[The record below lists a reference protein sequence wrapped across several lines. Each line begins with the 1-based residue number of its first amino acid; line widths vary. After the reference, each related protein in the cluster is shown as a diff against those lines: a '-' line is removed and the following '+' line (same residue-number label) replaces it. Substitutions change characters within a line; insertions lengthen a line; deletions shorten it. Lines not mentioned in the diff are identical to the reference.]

1 MRSDRGDERIGS
13 VALSARST
21 FLERDAALDGRPSA
35 LAAEADEEVRQL
47 LRRAEERAQ
56 AALGE
61 RRESLHRLADVL
73 LEQETVEGAELREL
87 PERAFGRGDRGAALR
102 EQGTRTR
109 SGP

>member
-21 FLERDAALDGRPSA
+21 FLEPDAAVDGRPSA

-73 LEQETVEGAELREL
+73 LEQETEGAELREL
-87 PERAFGRGDRGAALR
+87 LERELPAEETVEL
-102 EQGTRTR
+102 R
-109 SGP
+109 SGS